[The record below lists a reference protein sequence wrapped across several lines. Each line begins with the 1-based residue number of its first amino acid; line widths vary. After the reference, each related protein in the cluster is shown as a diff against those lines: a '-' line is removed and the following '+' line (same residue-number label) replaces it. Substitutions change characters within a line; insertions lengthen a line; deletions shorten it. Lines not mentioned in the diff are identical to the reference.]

1 MDKLQLIFFFITGF
15 LVSRLFI
22 KVQLPERMVFSLL
35 GGRSNSFP
43 KVIFYLISISAL
55 LSFFI
60 PNVITVLTLLPIL
73 ELLRRAYAEAEEGSA
88 IGSIST
94 ILALAT
100 IYGANIGGMGS
111 VTATPANGILV
122 TYTELNNVVGTGAIT
137 FAGWMS
143 WGIPL
148 VILLVA
154 AAWLVLMAIFR
165 PWRYKNTELK
175 LPFELE
181 AISHPWQRLTVMIAV
196 GYFTSSLLL
205 SALIMKYSAYTLE
218 IIVLTGVLTLAF
230 ALFLFFYPLPLA
242 SAKQPMLMIAD
253 CYSNLP
259 TRGFLFVGIAIVLA
273 GLIYLSGLDKLF
285 SAWISDNFPREL
297 PLYLMFILLALMTSF
312 ATEILSNTAVQIGLF
327 LIILPLSATMGF
339 DAMLAMLI
347 ITLSSTSAFM
357 SPIATGVNGLAFGG
371 VKDVSITKMLVSGFV
386 MNSVGALIISM
397 WVIYVVSVFT
407 G

>member
-15 LVSRLFI
+15 LVSRIFI
-22 KVQLPERMVFSLL
+22 KVQLPERLVFGLL
-35 GGRSNSFP
+35 GGRSNSLP
-43 KVIFYLISISAL
+43 RVIFFLIAISAM

-73 ELLRRAYAEAEEGSA
+73 ELLRQAYAEDSEHS
-88 IGSIST
+88 GSIAT
-94 ILALAT
+94 VLALSA

-122 TYTELNNVVGTGAIT
+122 TYTELNNVAGTGAIT
-137 FAGWMS
+137 FAGWMT

-148 VILLVA
+148 VILLVI
-154 AAWLVLMAIFR
+154 AAWLVLMTIFR
-165 PWRYKNTELK
+165 PWRFQNMDRN

-181 AISHPWQRLTVMIAV
+181 AISHPWQKLTLFLAG
-196 GYFTSSLLL
+196 GYFISSLML
-205 SALIMKYSAYTLE
+205 SALIMIYQQYTIE
-218 IIVLTGVLTLAF
+218 IIVLTGMLTQLF
-230 ALFLFFYPLPLA
+230 ILFLFFYPLPLNGNKA
-242 SAKQPMLMIAD
+242 PMLKIAD

-259 TRGFLFVGIAIVLA
+259 SRGFMFVGIAILLA
-273 GLIYLSGLDKLF
+273 GLIYLAGLDKIF
-285 SAWISDNFPREL
+285 SVWISENFPRGL
-297 PLYLMFILLALMTSF
+297 SLYVMFILLALLTSF

-327 LIILPLSATMGF
+327 LIILPLSVEMGF
-339 DAMLAMLI
+339 AALPAMLI

-371 VKDVSITKMLVSGFV
+371 VKDVSVTKMLISGFF

-397 WVIYVVSVFT
+397 WVMYVVSWLV